1 MFLSSLPRLT
11 FLALQLLILYCFIAD
26 IVPAQTFRILRPVR
40 DKWETNGSYLYAEP
54 NIRDPRRGH
63 TGIDIL
69 VRFDSVFAVADGI
82 IRTISY
88 EEGGAG
94 YYIFEE
100 SRWNNQPVWYG
111 YFHLSKNNLK
121 HVGDSVKAGEL
132 IAISGN
138 TGYSTGPH
146 LHFEIRVGSPDYL
159 GPENRRNPELWFA
172 MEGMGAI
179 YGRVPNA
186 ANATRVDIYPD
197 PKPRPPYTTT
207 YSYSLTYTFDRLIGS
222 DDIYKENY
230 AIGDV
235 KPGTYII
242 TALGGLYRRQVE
254 VTSGAVVDADKTSN
268 VEDPS
273 FFSPGRFF
281 LAQNYP
287 NPFNSSTRVAF
298 YVPGESAVDLF
309 VSDVLGRSIHHLWKG
324 EAARGWHEVEFDA
337 VAMPSGVYFIV
348 LSVPGEFF
356 QARKALLL
364 K

>member
-54 NIRDPRRGH
+54 NIRDPRHGH

-254 VTSGAVVDADKTSN
+254 VTSGAVVDADNTSN

-273 FFSPGRFF
+273 LFSPGRFF

-324 EAARGWHEVEFDA
+324 EAAQGWHEVEFDA